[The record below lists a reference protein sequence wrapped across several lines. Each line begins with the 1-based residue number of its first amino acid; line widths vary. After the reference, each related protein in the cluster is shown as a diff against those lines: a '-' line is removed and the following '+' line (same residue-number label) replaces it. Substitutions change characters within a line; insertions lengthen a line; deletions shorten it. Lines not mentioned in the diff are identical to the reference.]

1 MLLKLNPTQAP
12 HCVHPAHHPNEVIGV
27 MLSPGSHWAIKVPEK
42 PIHGEWWNDGEP
54 WTVMGDSQTW
64 ENYTVT
70 VRAAVGGPAPP

>member
-1 MLLKLNPTQAP
+1 
-12 HCVHPAHHPNEVIGV
+12 